1 MRLLQSKLVEEA
13 RSTKLQEDDVLLKVQ
28 EHMQV
33 CVMQTMPFWCLVIL
47 LAWCTLRIH
56 YGRIFLASFE
66 ELIHFLYLH
75 RFLLS
80 EKVTWISAIYV
91 VLCHLH
97 LYIQLL
103 LGCQMQYLGLVWSS
117 TINGRSFVL
126 LILLPW
132 VLAVFVHVNNDILSL
147 GSNVRESQFHVLKRL
162 HRLLQPMSSYCHYS
176 LTRLRYSLG
185 LQLKRFSFQNVT
197 VAFLLLSHPIRV

>member
-1 MRLLQSKLVEEA
+1 M
-13 RSTKLQEDDVLLKVQ
+13 KVQ

-33 CVMQTMPFWCLVIL
+33 CVMQTTPFWCLVML
-47 LAWCTLRIH
+47 LAWCTLKIH
-56 YGRIFLASFE
+56 YGRIFIASFE
-66 ELIHFLYLH
+66 ELIQLLYLH
-75 RFLLS
+75 QFLLS
-80 EKVTWISAIYV
+80 EKVTWISAVYV

-103 LGCQMQYLGLVWSS
+103 LGYQMQHFGSVWSP

-132 VLAVFVHVNNDILSL
+132 VLVVFVHVDNDILSL
-147 GSNVRESQFHVLKRL
+147 GSNVRESQFLVLKRI

-176 LTRLRYSLG
+176 RTRLRYTFSLG
-185 LQLKRFSFQNVT
+185 LQLKQFASQNVT
-197 VAFLLLSHPIRV
+197 VAFLLVLSHPIRV